1 LAKIKILSE
10 SLTNQIAAGEVI
22 ERPASVVKELIEN
35 ALDARAKRI
44 EVEVKGGGQQL
55 IRVLDNGEGMD
66 REDIL
71 LSLERHA
78 TSKIATDTDLFHI
91 NTLGFRGEA
100 LPSIASVSR
109 MALISRRRGDLSG
122 HRVTIHYG
130 RIKEVLETGCPEGTV
145 VEVRD
150 LFGNLPARRKFL
162 KSYDTETGHIQ
173 DVVEHIA
180 LAACDVQFIFSN
192 DGRGV
197 FTTSSGERLEDR
209 LQAIFNLD
217 HSGKLIP
224 VSNARGEI
232 ALSGYIAGPEINR
245 ASLRSLC
252 IFINGRF
259 VRDRIIR
266 HAVLEAYGSFLM
278 KGRYPVGALYVMLPP
293 AGVDVNVHPTKH
305 EVRFKEPRLIHQIV
319 SEGIRTAILSRQ
331 KVGGPGPAETH
342 RSWKAYR
349 EPYKSACGVAI
360 DQTQGL
366 FSEELL
372 KAGGSVQ
379 EKEAPYSIPLR
390 RTSLTGSLPL
400 TQPSPSDLRLIGQL
414 AASYLLCQSE
424 EGLIIIDQ
432 HAAHERILFESIK
445 DRLRKGGID
454 SQQLLFPVTLELA
467 RSEKEVLS
475 GHLADFAALGM
486 EIAPFGGETFVIR
499 AAPAILANRDIKEL
513 VESALAIMASA
524 GGAFLDERLLN
535 DILALMACHAAIK
548 AGQPL
553 TVEEMESLLQ
563 QLNSCPVSSNC
574 PHGRPIQQLYTYY
587 ELEKGFKRK

>member
-1 LAKIKILSE
+1 MAKIKILSE

-35 ALDARAKRI
+35 ALDARARRI

-55 IRVLDNGEGMD
+55 IRVIDNGEGMD

-71 LSLERHA
+71 LCLERHA

-91 NTLGFRGEA
+91 NTMGFRGEA

-109 MALISRRRGDLSG
+109 MALISRRRGDISG

-180 LAACDVQFIFSN
+180 LAACAVQFIFSN
-192 DGRGV
+192 DGHGV
-197 FTTSSGERLEDR
+197 FTTSSGEKLEDR
-209 LQAIFNLD
+209 LQAIFHLD
-217 HSGKLIP
+217 HNSKLIP

-232 ALSGYIAGPEINR
+232 ALSGYIAVPEINR

-259 VRDRIIR
+259 VRDRIIQ

-278 KGRYPVGALYVMLPP
+278 KGRYPLGALYVTLPP
-293 AGVDVNVHPTKH
+293 AGVDVNVHPAKH
-305 EVRFKEPRLIHQIV
+305 EVRFKEPKLIHQIV
-319 SEGIRTAILSRQ
+319 SEGIRAAILSRQ
-331 KVGGPGPAETH
+331 KAGGPGPAETH
-342 RSWKAYR
+342 RSWETYR
-349 EPYKSACGVAI
+349 EPVNDAPGRNNSACGVAI
-360 DQTQGL
+360 DQTPGL
-366 FSEELL
+366 FSEEPL
-372 KAGGSVQ
+372 KAGVSVQ
-379 EKEAPYSIPLR
+379 EKAAPYA
-390 RTSLTGSLPL
+390 GSLPL
-400 TQPSPSDLRLIGQL
+400 TQPSSSDLRLIGQL

-432 HAAHERILFESIK
+432 HAAHERILFENLK

-467 RSEKEVLS
+467 RSEREALS

-499 AAPAILANRDIKEL
+499 AAPAILAHRDIKEL
-513 VESALAIMASA
+513 VESALAIMATA

-574 PHGRPIQQLYTYY
+574 PHGRPIRQLYTYY

>member
-1 LAKIKILSE
+1 MAKIKILPE
-10 SLTNQIAAGEVI
+10 ALTNQIAAGEVI

-44 EVEVKGGGQQL
+44 ELEVKGGGQQL
-55 IRVLDNGEGMD
+55 IRVIDNGEGMD

-78 TSKIATDTDLFHI
+78 TSKIATDVDLFHI

-109 MALISRRRGDLSG
+109 MTLISRRRGDISG
-122 HRVTIHYG
+122 HRVTIHYS

-162 KSYDTETGHIQ
+162 KSYSTETGHIQ
-173 DVVEHIA
+173 DVVEHMA
-180 LAACDVQFIFSN
+180 LSACNVQFIFVN
-192 DGRGV
+192 DGRSV
-197 FTTSSGERLEDR
+197 LTTSSGERLEDR
-209 LQAIFNLD
+209 LQAIFHLEPGRN
-217 HSGKLIP
+217 LIP

-232 ALSGYIAGPEINR
+232 ALSGYIARPEINR

-252 IFINGRF
+252 VFINGRF
-259 VRDRIIR
+259 VRDRIIQ
-266 HAVLEAYGSFLM
+266 HAVIEAYESFLM
-278 KGRYPVGALYVMLPP
+278 KGRYPVGALYLMLPP

-305 EVRFKEPRLIHQIV
+305 EVRFKEPKLIHQIV
-319 SEGIRTAILSRQ
+319 SEGVRAAILSRQ
-331 KVGGPGPAETH
+331 KVGRPKLTETH
-342 RSWKAYR
+342 RAQEPYR
-349 EPYKSACGVAI
+349 ESDRSACGMSI
-360 DQTQGL
+360 HHTQDL
-366 FSEELL
+366 FSEEPLR
-372 KAGGSVQ
+372 AGGSIE
-379 EKEAPYSIPLR
+379 EKAAPYVHPGTPL
-390 RTSLTGSLPL
+390 TSPLPL
-400 TQPSPSDLRLIGQL
+400 TQASPSDLRLIGQL

-432 HAAHERILFESIK
+432 HAAHERILFESLK
-445 DRLRKGGID
+445 SRLQKGGID

-467 RSEKEVLS
+467 RSEKEALS

-499 AAPAILANRDIKEL
+499 AAPAILAGRDIKEL
-513 VESALAIMASA
+513 VESALAIMVTA

-535 DILALMACHAAIK
+535 DILALMACRAAIK

-574 PHGRPIQQLYTYY
+574 PHGRPIRQLYTYY

>member
-1 LAKIKILSE
+1 LAKIKILPE

-55 IRVLDNGEGMD
+55 IRVMDNGEGMD

-78 TSKIATDTDLFHI
+78 TSKIATDTDLFTI

-162 KSYDTETGHIQ
+162 KSYGTETGHIQ
-173 DVVEHIA
+173 DVVEHMA
-180 LAACDVQFIFSN
+180 LAACTVQFIFSN
-192 DGRGV
+192 DGRRV
-197 FTTSSGERLEDR
+197 FATSAGEKLEDR
-209 LQAIFNLD
+209 LQAIFRLD
-217 HSGKLIP
+217 HTRNLIP
-224 VSNARGEI
+224 VSNACGEI
-232 ALSGYIAGPEINR
+232 TLSGYVAKPEINR

-259 VRDRIIR
+259 VRDRIIQ

-305 EVRFKEPRLIHQIV
+305 EVRFKEPKLIHQIV
-319 SEGIRTAILSRQ
+319 SEGIRAAILSRQ
-331 KVGGPGPAETH
+331 KAGEPKPAETH
-342 RSWKAYR
+342 RAR
-349 EPYKSACGVAI
+349 EPYRQPDKSAYGGTI
-360 DQTQGL
+360 HQTQGL
-366 FSEELL
+366 FSEEPL
-372 KAGGSVQ
+372 KAGVSVQ
-379 EKEAPYSIPLR
+379 EKTSPYA
-390 RTSLTGSLPL
+390 GSLLL
-400 TQPSPSDLRLIGQL
+400 TQPSSSELRLIGQL
-414 AASYLLCQSE
+414 AESYLLCQSE

-432 HAAHERILFESIK
+432 HAAHERILFESLK
-445 DRLRKGGID
+445 SRLQKGGID
-454 SQQLLFPVTLELA
+454 SQQLLFPITLELA
-467 RSEKEVLS
+467 RSEKDVLS
-475 GHLADFAALGM
+475 RHLADFAALGM

-499 AAPAILANRDIKEL
+499 AAPAILANRDIKKL
-513 VESALAIMASA
+513 IESALAIMASA
-524 GGAFLDERLLN
+524 GGSFLDERLLN

-553 TVEEMESLLQ
+553 TAEEMESLLQ

>member
-1 LAKIKILSE
+1 MAKIKILPE

-55 IRVLDNGEGMD
+55 IRVIDNGEGMD

-100 LPSIASVSR
+100 LPSIASVSK
-109 MALISRRRGDLSG
+109 MALISRRRGDISG

-130 RIKEVLETGCPEGTV
+130 RIKEVLETGCPEGTA

-162 KSYDTETGHIQ
+162 KSYGTETGHIQ

-180 LAACDVQFIFSN
+180 LAACAVQFIFSN

-197 FTTSSGERLEDR
+197 STTSSGEKPEDR
-209 LQAIFNLD
+209 LQAIFHLG
-217 HSGKLIP
+217 HSSKLIP

-259 VRDRIIR
+259 VRDRIIQ

-293 AGVDVNVHPTKH
+293 AEVDVNVHPTKH
-305 EVRFKEPRLIHQIV
+305 EVRFKEPKLIHQIV
-319 SEGIRTAILSRQ
+319 SEGIRAAILSRQ
-331 KVGGPGPAETH
+331 KVGGPKPAETH
-342 RSWKAYR
+342 RSWEPYR
-349 EPYKSACGVAI
+349 EPYKSACGMAI
-360 DQTQGL
+360 HQTQGL
-366 FSEELL
+366 FSEEPLR
-372 KAGGSVQ
+372 AGVSVQ
-379 EKEAPYSIPLR
+379 EKAASYA
-390 RTSLTGSLPL
+390 GSLPL
-400 TQPSPSDLRLIGQL
+400 TQLSSSDLRLIGQL

-432 HAAHERILFESIK
+432 HAAHERILFESLK

-467 RSEKEVLS
+467 RSEKEALS

-513 VESALAIMASA
+513 VESALAIMATA
-524 GGAFLDERLLN
+524 GGSFLDERLLN

-574 PHGRPIQQLYTYY
+574 PHGRPIRQLYTYY

>member
-1 LAKIKILSE
+1 MAKIRILSE

-180 LAACDVQFIFSN
+180 LAACAVQFIFSN

-197 FTTSSGERLEDR
+197 FTTSSGEKPEDR
-209 LQAIFNLD
+209 LQAIFHLD
-217 HSGKLIP
+217 HSSKLIP
-224 VSNARGEI
+224 VSNVRGEI

-259 VRDRIIR
+259 VRDRIIQ

-305 EVRFKEPRLIHQIV
+305 EVRFKEPKLIHQIV
-319 SEGIRTAILSRQ
+319 SEGIRAAILSRQ
-331 KVGGPGPAETH
+331 KAGGPGPAETH
-342 RSWKAYR
+342 RSWEPYR

-360 DQTQGL
+360 HQTQGL
-366 FSEELL
+366 FSEEPL

-379 EKEAPYSIPLR
+379 EKAAPY
-390 RTSLTGSLPL
+390 TGSLPL
-400 TQPSPSDLRLIGQL
+400 TQPPPSDLRLIGQL

-432 HAAHERILFESIK
+432 HAAHERILFESLK

-454 SQQLLFPVTLELA
+454 SQRLLFPVTLELA
-467 RSEKEVLS
+467 RSEREALS

-499 AAPAILANRDIKEL
+499 AAPAILSNRDIKGL
-513 VESALAIMASA
+513 VESSLAIMATA
-524 GGAFLDERLLN
+524 GGSFLDERLLN

-574 PHGRPIQQLYTYY
+574 PHGRPIRQLYTYY
-587 ELEKGFKRK
+587 ELEKGFKRR

>member
-1 LAKIKILSE
+1 MAKIKILSE
-10 SLTNQIAAGEVI
+10 SLANQIAAGEVI

-55 IRVLDNGEGMD
+55 IRVMDNGEGMD

-109 MALISRRRGDLSG
+109 MSLISRRRGDLSG

-180 LAACDVQFIFSN
+180 LAACAVQFIFSN
-192 DGRGV
+192 DGRRV
-197 FTTSSGERLEDR
+197 FTTSSGERPEDR
-209 LQAIFNLD
+209 LRAIFHLD
-217 HSGKLIP
+217 HGSKLIP
-224 VSNARGEI
+224 VSNARGET
-232 ALSGYIAGPEINR
+232 ALSGYITGSEINR
-245 ASLRSLC
+245 ASLRSFC

-259 VRDRIIR
+259 VRDRIIQ

-305 EVRFKEPRLIHQIV
+305 EVRFKEPKLIHQMV
-319 SEGIRTAILSRQ
+319 SEGVRAAILSRQ
-331 KVGGPGPAETH
+331 KVGEPGPAKMH
-342 RSWKAYR
+342 RSWEQPYR
-349 EPYKSACGVAI
+349 EPDKSACGAI
-360 DQTQGL
+360 PQAQGL
-366 FSEELL
+366 FSEEALT
-372 KAGGSVQ
+372 AGVSVQ
-379 EKEAPYSIPLR
+379 EKAAPYAHPGA
-390 RTSLTGSLPL
+390 SLTGSLPS

-432 HAAHERILFESIK
+432 HAAHERILFESLK

-467 RSEKEVLS
+467 RSEREALS
-475 GHLADFAALGM
+475 GHLTDFAALGM

-499 AAPAILANRDIKEL
+499 AAPAIVAGRDIKEL

-524 GGAFLDERLLN
+524 GGAFLNERLLN

-574 PHGRPIQQLYTYY
+574 PHGRPIQQIYTYY

>member
-1 LAKIKILSE
+1 MTKIKILPE

-44 EVEVKGGGQQL
+44 EVEVTGGGQQL
-55 IRVLDNGEGMD
+55 IRVIDNGEGMD

-71 LSLERHA
+71 LCLERHA
-78 TSKIATDTDLFHI
+78 TSKIATDTDLFTI

-109 MALISRRRGDLSG
+109 MALISRRRGDISG

-173 DVVEHIA
+173 DVVEHMA
-180 LAACDVQFIFSN
+180 LAACTVQFIFSN
-192 DGRGV
+192 DGRRV
-197 FTTSSGERLEDR
+197 FTTSAGEKPEDR
-209 LQAIFNLD
+209 LQAIFRLD
-217 HSGKLIP
+217 HTRNLIP
-224 VSNARGEI
+224 VSNVCGEI
-232 ALSGYIAGPEINR
+232 TLSGYVAKPEINR

-259 VRDRIIR
+259 VRDRIIQ

-278 KGRYPVGALYVMLPP
+278 KGRYPVGALYVILPP
-293 AGVDVNVHPTKH
+293 AGVDVNVHPAKH
-305 EVRFKEPRLIHQIV
+305 EVRFKEPKLIHQIV
-319 SEGIRTAILSRQ
+319 SEGIRAAILSRQ

-342 RSWKAYR
+342 RSWEPYR
-349 EPYKSACGVAI
+349 EPDKSACGMAI
-360 DQTQGL
+360 HQPQGL
-366 FSEELL
+366 FSQEPL
-372 KAGGSVQ
+372 KAGVSVQ
-379 EKEAPYSIPLR
+379 EKAAPYARPGA
-390 RTSLTGSLPL
+390 SLTGSLPL
-400 TQPSPSDLRLIGQL
+400 TQPSSSDLRLIGQL

-432 HAAHERILFESIK
+432 HAAHERILFESLK

-467 RSEKEVLS
+467 RSEKEALS
-475 GHLADFAALGM
+475 AHLADFAALGM

-499 AAPAILANRDIKEL
+499 AAPAILAHRDIKEL
-513 VESALAIMASA
+513 VESALDIMASA
-524 GGAFLDERLLN
+524 GGSFLDERLLN

-574 PHGRPIQQLYTYY
+574 PHGRPIRQLYTYY

>member
-1 LAKIKILSE
+1 MAKIKILPE

-55 IRVLDNGEGMD
+55 IRVMDNGEGMD

-109 MALISRRRGDLSG
+109 MALLSRRRGDLSG

-162 KSYDTETGHIQ
+162 KSYSTETGHIQ
-173 DVVEHIA
+173 DVVEHMA
-180 LAACDVQFIFSN
+180 LAACSVQFIFSN
-192 DGRGV
+192 DGRGAL
-197 FTTSSGERLEDR
+197 TTSAGEKLEDR
-209 LQAIFNLD
+209 LQAIFRLD
-217 HSGKLIP
+217 HTSSLIS
-224 VSNARGEI
+224 VSNQRCAGACTKDRI
-232 ALSGYIAGPEINR
+232 TLSGYVAKPEINR

-259 VRDRIIR
+259 VRDRIIQ

-278 KGRYPVGALYVMLPP
+278 KGRYPVGALYVILPP

-305 EVRFKEPRLIHQIV
+305 EVRFKEPKLIHQMV
-319 SEGIRTAILSRQ
+319 SEGIRAAILSRQ
-331 KVGGPGPAETH
+331 KVGEPKTAET
-342 RSWKAYR
+342 RRAREQYR
-349 EPYKSACGVAI
+349 QPDKSAYGGTI
-360 DQTQGL
+360 HQTQGL
-366 FSEELL
+366 FSEEPL
-372 KAGGSVQ
+372 KAGVSVQ
-379 EKEAPYSIPLR
+379 EKASPYA
-390 RTSLTGSLPL
+390 GSLPL
-400 TQPSPSDLRLIGQL
+400 TQPSSSELRLIGQL
-414 AASYLLCQSE
+414 AESYLLCQSE

-432 HAAHERILFESIK
+432 HAAHERVLFESLK
-445 DRLRKGGID
+445 SRLQKGGID
-454 SQQLLFPVTLELA
+454 SQQLLFPITLELA
-467 RSEKEVLS
+467 RSEKDVLS

-499 AAPAILANRDIKEL
+499 AAPAILAGRDIKKL

-524 GGAFLDERLLN
+524 GGSFLDERLLN
-535 DILALMACHAAIK
+535 DILALMACRAAIK
-548 AGQPL
+548 AGQLL

-563 QLNSCPVSSNC
+563 QLNACPVSSNC
-574 PHGRPIQQLYTYY
+574 PHGRPIRQLYTYY

>member
-1 LAKIKILSE
+1 MAKIKILPE

-55 IRVLDNGEGMD
+55 IRVMDNGEGMD

-78 TSKIATDTDLFHI
+78 TSKIATDTDLFTI

-130 RIKEVLETGCPEGTV
+130 RIKEVLETGCPEGAV

-162 KSYDTETGHIQ
+162 KSYSTETGHIQ
-173 DVVEHIA
+173 DVVEHMA
-180 LAACDVQFIFSN
+180 LAACSVQFIFSN
-192 DGRGV
+192 DGRRV
-197 FTTSSGERLEDR
+197 LTTSAGEKLEDR
-209 LQAIFNLD
+209 LQAIFRLD
-217 HSGKLIP
+217 HTRNLIP
-224 VSNARGEI
+224 VSNTCGEI
-232 ALSGYIAGPEINR
+232 TLSGYVAKPEINR

-259 VRDRIIR
+259 VRDRIIQ

-278 KGRYPVGALYVMLPP
+278 KGRYPVGALYVILPP

-305 EVRFKEPRLIHQIV
+305 EVRFKEPKLIHQMV
-319 SEGIRTAILSRQ
+319 SEGIRAAILSRQ
-331 KVGGPGPAETH
+331 KVGEPKTAETH
-342 RSWKAYR
+342 RAREQYR
-349 EPYKSACGVAI
+349 QPDKSAYGGTI
-360 DQTQGL
+360 HQTQDL
-366 FSEELL
+366 FSEEPL
-372 KAGGSVQ
+372 KAGVSVQ
-379 EKEAPYSIPLR
+379 EKASPYA
-390 RTSLTGSLPL
+390 GSLLL
-400 TQPSPSDLRLIGQL
+400 TQPSSSELRLIGQL
-414 AASYLLCQSE
+414 AESYLLCQSE

-432 HAAHERILFESIK
+432 HAAHERVLFESLK
-445 DRLRKGGID
+445 SRLQKGGID
-454 SQQLLFPVTLELA
+454 SQQLLFPITLELA
-467 RSEKEVLS
+467 RSEKDVLS

-486 EIAPFGGETFVIR
+486 EIVPFGGETFVIR
-499 AAPAILANRDIKEL
+499 ATPAILASRDIKKL

-524 GGAFLDERLLN
+524 GSSFLDERLLN

-553 TVEEMESLLQ
+553 TAEEMESLLQ

-574 PHGRPIQQLYTYY
+574 PHGRPIRQLYTYY